1 MTWSTTCPGQSC
13 AWPVMRSNRSLAALL
28 RVNRPRAS
36 RLCSFAKGRDSASR
50 AVGELSA
57 LTRARMSSLNK
68 FEGLAPHAQSDT
80 EGFMAEAAADLR
92 GQPRP
97 A

>member
-13 AWPVMRSNRSLAALL
+13 AWPVIRSNRSLAALL

-36 RLCSFAKGRDSASR
+36 RLCSFANGRDSASR

-57 LTRARMSSLNK
+57 LTGRMGYLNK